1 MYAVIATGGTQFK
14 VQEKDV
20 VAIEKLAG
28 DIGSKV
34 TFTEVLA
41 MGEGADIKVGT
52 PTIEGAKVEAEII
65 DQFRGPKL
73 IAFKMKRRKGYRKR
87 KGHRQDLTKVR
98 ILSIA

>member
-1 MYAVIATGGTQFK
+1 MYAVIATGGKQFK

-20 VAIEKLAG
+20 VAVEKLAG
-28 DIGSKV
+28 EIGSKV

-41 MGEGADIKVGT
+41 MGEGADVKVGT
-52 PTIEGAKVEAEII
+52 PMIEGAKVEAEII

-87 KGHRQDLTKVR
+87 KGHRQSLTKVR

>member
-1 MYAVIATGGTQFK
+1 MYAVIATGGKQFK

-65 DQFRGPKL
+65 DHFRGPKL

>member
-1 MYAVIATGGTQFK
+1 MYAVIATGGKQFK